1 MASKLRAGSG
11 FPYILKEDRGE
22 VTEPQFMLRVLS
34 ADDSDTINDLRE
46 QYIAAEDRSKK
57 RELRLAML
65 RLAMFEQREDVTAIL
80 TESECWELISGAIIG
95 AVLSTEERKKFVLP
109 LQSETDKSASDA
121 AANVS
126 TE

>member
-11 FPYILKEDRGE
+11 FPYVLKEDRGE
-22 VTEPQFMLRVLS
+22 VTEPQFILRVLS
-34 ADDSDTINDLRE
+34 ADDSDTINGLRE
-46 QYIAAEDRSKK
+46 QYIAAEDRLKK

-109 LQSETDKSASDA
+109 QQLETDRSASDA

>member
-11 FPYILKEDRGE
+11 FPYVLKEDRGE

-34 ADDSDTINDLRE
+34 ADDSDTINGLRE
-46 QYIAAEDRSKK
+46 QYIAAEDRLKK

-109 LQSETDKSASDA
+109 QQLETDRSASDA

>member
-11 FPYILKEDRGE
+11 FPYVLKEDRGE

-57 RELRLAML
+57 RELRLSML
-65 RLAMFEQREDVTAIL
+65 RLAMLEFREGVTAEL
-80 TESECWELISGAIIG
+80 TEAECWELISGAIIG

-109 LQSETDKSASDA
+109 LLSETGSSAVGVE
-121 AANVS
+121 VS
-126 TE
+126 A

>member
-57 RELRLAML
+57 RELRLSML
-65 RLAMFEQREDVTAIL
+65 RLAMLEFREGVTAEL
-80 TESECWELISGAIIG
+80 TEAECWELISGAIIG

-109 LQSETDKSASDA
+109 LLSETGSSAVGVE
-121 AANVS
+121 VS
-126 TE
+126 A